1 MCYASQVSF
10 NTCKYSWRRVG
21 AVWPSWLRERHD
33 PRGQEF
39 KSPPGQSFAKMQDLV
54 LAEPRD
60 YTAESVLVS
69 TQGSL
74 RKSSAARVR
83 FYCLYTDGS

>member
-1 MCYASQVSF
+1 MIQEVKGPSLRQ
-10 NTCKYSWRRVG
+10 CK
-21 AVWPSWLRERHD
+21 
-33 PRGQEF
+33 
-39 KSPPGQSFAKMQDLV
+39 SFAKMQTLV

-60 YTAESVLVS
+60 YTAESVLAP

-83 FYCLYTDGS
+83 FHSLYTVGN